1 MVKFSLTKAVQL
13 EILKSIESNGMD
25 ITYQDIDRQLRL
37 LLVQIRDSAELKY
50 KNKIYSS
57 DLPW

>member
-1 MVKFSLTKAVQL
+1 MVKFTLTKAVQL

-37 LLVQIRDSAELKY
+37 LLVQIRDSAELKA
-50 KNKIYSS
+50 KNKIYTS